1 MLKNYHVNAVDNCSR
16 KVRFDVVDGC
26 NNRYIIR
33 TPHDECYVDRDELTK
48 VLLQIA
54 KDSMD
59 GKDS

>member
-26 NNRYIIR
+26 NNRCIIR
-33 TPHDECYVDRDELTK
+33 TPHDECYVDRDKLTK